1 MFSRAL
7 DNHCVNL
14 DNHRLVSYSKIPEF
28 TAYYSIKLDDINVTE
43 KYYRFLQEKKKTQ
56 KNWRFNKSKNHFSVG
71 TNSDYII
78 FNCLEDSEL
87 IEFINRMVEYFTVLN
102 KF

>member
-1 MFSRAL
+1 MFSRSL
-7 DNHCVNL
+7 DHHCVNF
-14 DNHRLVSYSKIPEF
+14 DSHKLVASSKIPDF
-28 TAYYSIKLDDINVTE
+28 TAFYSIKLNDINVTE

-78 FNCLEDSEL
+78 FNCLEDAEL
-87 IEFINRMVEYFTVLN
+87 IEFINMMVAYY